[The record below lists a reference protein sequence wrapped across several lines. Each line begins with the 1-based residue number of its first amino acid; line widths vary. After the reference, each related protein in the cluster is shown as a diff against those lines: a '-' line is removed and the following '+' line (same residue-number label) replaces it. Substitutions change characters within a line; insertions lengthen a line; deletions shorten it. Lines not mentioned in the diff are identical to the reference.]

1 MILTRGEIENLPM
14 SDPNNARS
22 MVSRRA
28 TWIAAILFVV
38 CALVGWEVIGR
49 GLAPDSVV
57 VLESIRELSGI
68 DYRDSTGTL
77 WAISDNSTLFEIDQ
91 DGKILRRLEFK
102 DGDTEGVLEFTT
114 GGKVWVLS
122 ERQPALFVVRSS
134 DLSFEGSIDLERYTG
149 AEHKNKQFEGMALA
163 AGDRRLILANER
175 PPAIVEMDIDEGG
188 RPGPILS
195 TVEIDADSLS
205 AITVSPDGS
214 EICIVSR
221 DVGLRL
227 VTRAGKPLGPW
238 KKFRA
243 ERIEGMAFVPGRGLC
258 LASDTVP
265 SRISYFKDLGS
276 WEKLRAFL
284 VEK

>member
-1 MILTRGEIENLPM
+1 M
-14 SDPNNARS
+14 SDSKNAKP
-22 MVSRRA
+22 VALRRA
-28 TWIAAILFVV
+28 TWIAAILFVACV
-38 CALVGWEVIGR
+38 IVGWEVFGR
-49 GLAPDSVV
+49 GLSPDSVV
-57 VLESIRELSGI
+57 VLEPIRELSGI
-68 DYRDSTGTL
+68 DYRESSGTL
-77 WAISDNSTLFEIDQ
+77 WAISDNSTLFEIDP

-122 ERQPALFVVRSS
+122 ERQPALFVVRTS
-134 DLSFEGSIDLERYTG
+134 DFTFEGSIDLERYPH
-149 AEHKNKQFEGMALA
+149 AEHKNKQFEGMSLT

-175 PPAIVEMDIDEGG
+175 PAVIVEMDIDPNG

-243 ERIEGMAFVPGRGLC
+243 KRIEGMAFVPGRGLC

-265 SRISYFKDLGS
+265 SRISYFKDLDS

>member
-1 MILTRGEIENLPM
+1 M
-14 SDPNNARS
+14 SDPNNARL
-22 MVSRRA
+22 MAPVRA
-28 TWIAAILFVV
+28 TWIAAVLFVA
-38 CALVGWEVIGR
+38 CAFAGWGVFGR

-57 VLESIRELSGI
+57 RLDSIRELSGI

-77 WAISDNSTLFEIDQ
+77 WAISDNSTLYEIDP
-91 DGKILRRLEFK
+91 DGKILRRLAFK
-102 DGDTEGVLEFTT
+102 DGDTEGVLEFST

-122 ERQPALFVVRSS
+122 ERQPALFVVRAS
-134 DLSFEGSIDLERYTG
+134 DLSFEGSINLERYPR
-149 AEHKNKQFEGMALA
+149 AENKNKQFEGMALTA
-163 AGDRRLILANER
+163 DDRRLILANER
-175 PPAIVEMDIDEGG
+175 PAVLVEMDVDENG

-205 AITVSPDGS
+205 AIAVSPDGR

-227 VTRAGKPLGPW
+227 VTRAGRPLGPW

-243 ERIEGMAFVPGRGLC
+243 SRIEGMAFVPGRGLC
-258 LASDTVP
+258 LASDTTP
-265 SRISYFKDLGS
+265 SRISYFKELDS